1 MCIYFVVFT
10 VCFWRVTFFSLLFD
24 SLAALT
30 SLVVSFVSLLL
41 FLCVPLSTLYTAG
54 VLATTTTTAAMAAAA
69 VTAVAAVT
77 MKAAGRDPFNI
88 THKRT
93 D

>member
-1 MCIYFVVFT
+1 MCIYFVVLT
-10 VCFWRVTFFSLLFD
+10 VCFWRVTFFSLLFY

>member
-10 VCFWRVTFFSLLFD
+10 VCFWRVTFFSLLFY